1 MKKTKYKD
9 SEIICLSKEDK
20 TRVYKKR
27 KHYNGY
33 TKFED
38 LTAMVLLVG
47 IVVAL
52 GAYVVAGLS
61 KLIGFDLGVGWRII
75 VCASIILTLSVNIIL
90 RVKFMPVEDKLG
102 VFYETKGR
110 RVRKWVT
117 GVLFFSIAA
126 GQLWCN
132 TQTTDA
138 IFFNKQIDQLE
149 GSKFMESITDGSEV
163 KEELLITLMRLSSVK
178 SKQSLV
184 LTYKYYTDMWAV
196 FTGLDAEQVDDFE
209 LELYTGN
216 NEILLQKQEALDTC
230 VEMFSNIMQLAEQV
244 TNTIKE
250 YSGDELTP
258 DAKDHLDA
266 VTRDVNEQYS
276 ILETQLKDMGDTVTK
291 SDILGRTISVY
302 SIFTLLR
309 NVTCIYFL
317 LLSCMRMKYE
327 FLYKKYKHMGCI

>member
-1 MKKTKYKD
+1 
-9 SEIICLSKEDK
+9 
-20 TRVYKKR
+20 
-27 KHYNGY
+27 
-33 TKFED
+33 
-38 LTAMVLLVG
+38 MVLLVG
-47 IVVAL
+47 VAVVLMASILTGIAKLVDYDFVEEWRMIV
-52 GAYVVAGLS
+52 
-61 KLIGFDLGVGWRII
+61 WM
-75 VCASIILTLSVNIIL
+75 SIILTLSVNVVL
-90 RVKFMPVEDKLG
+90 RIKFIPVEDKLG

-117 GVLFFSIAA
+117 GVLFFSIAV

-132 TQTTDA
+132 TQTADA

-163 KEELLITLMRLSSVK
+163 KEELLITLARLSNVE

-184 LTYKYYTDMWAV
+184 LMYRYYTDMWAV
-196 FTGLDAEQVDDFE
+196 FTGLGAEQVDDFE

-216 NEILLQKQEALDTC
+216 NEILLQKQEVVDTC

-266 VTRDVNEQYS
+266 VTRNVNEQYS
-276 ILETQLKDMGDTVTK
+276 ILETQLKDMEDTVDGD
-291 SDILGRTISVY
+291 SDLERNMSVY
-302 SIFTLLR
+302 DVFTFLR
-309 NVTCIYFL
+309 NISFVYCL
-317 LLSCMRMKYE
+317 LLSYMHMKYKS
-327 FLYKKYKHMGCI
+327 LYKKYKCMGCI